1 MRISADPQFPPCS
14 GSTAVKNEFL
24 LCCRDAIVAWIG
36 KKLGPAVQ
44 NLTAVDEAEKI
55 VTGDDVAVLAY
66 LDHLSVRNAMHLL
79 QWQQSQPNPEFL

>member
-1 MRISADPQFPPCS
+1 M
-14 GSTAVKNEFL
+14 FL

-55 VTGDDVAVLAY
+55 VTGDDVAVLAF
-66 LDHLSVRNAMHLL
+66 LDHLSVCNAPSPVAAKSNKPKIGSVANHVTHIDPKLVEL
-79 QWQQSQPNPEFL
+79 QTM